1 MRQML
6 YFYAPGVEACQK
18 LDTIIDEITSMHPNR
33 VKRVNV
39 DYDPELRYRY
49 NITSV
54 PTIVVFEND
63 NEVGRNVG
71 IQTKDYYLQA
81 LKLQ

>member
-1 MRQML
+1 ML
-6 YFYAPGVEACQK
+6 YFYAPGSEACQK
-18 LDTIIDEITSMHPNR
+18 LDTIIDEITSVHPNR
-33 VKRVNV
+33 VKRINV

-71 IQTKDYYLQA
+71 VQTKDYYLQA

>member
-1 MRQML
+1 ML
-6 YFYAPGVEACQK
+6 YFYAPGSEACQK
-18 LDTIIDEITSMHPNR
+18 LDTIIDEITSVHPNR

-71 IQTKDYYLQA
+71 VQTKDYYLQA

>member
-18 LDTIIDEITSMHPNR
+18 LDTIIDEITSVYPNR
-33 VKRVNV
+33 VKKVNI
-39 DYDPELRYRY
+39 DYDPELRYTY

-54 PTIVVFEND
+54 PTVVVFEND

-71 IQTKDYYLQA
+71 VQTKGYYLQA

>member
-6 YFYAPGVEACQK
+6 YFYAPGSEACQK
-18 LDTIIDEITSMHPNR
+18 LDITMDEISNAHPNCI
-33 VKRVNV
+33 KKVNI

-49 NITSV
+49 NVTSV
-54 PTIVVFEND
+54 PTVVVFENN

-71 IQTKDYYLQA
+71 IQTKGYYLQA

>member
-6 YFYAPGVEACQK
+6 YFYAPGSEACQK
-18 LDTIIDEITSMHPNR
+18 LDTIIDEITSVHPNR

-71 IQTKDYYLQA
+71 VQTKDYYLQA